1 MKVGDLVRAKTTIYA
16 NGDYHSG
23 GFGVVLE
30 VDVKPWTALFT
41 AQTRILWN
49 DGTILM
55 ADKNYM
61 EVMNEKG

>member
-16 NGDYHSG
+16 NGEHNSG
-23 GFGVVLE
+23 GFGVVLA
-30 VDVKPWTALFT
+30 VDVKPRNMLLT

-49 DGTILM
+49 DGDVLM

-61 EVMNEKG
+61 EVISEEG

>member
-23 GFGVVLE
+23 GFGVVLA
-30 VDVKPWTALFT
+30 VDVRAPFRTG
-41 AQTRILWN
+41 QTRILWN

-55 ADKNYM
+55 ADKGYM
-61 EVMNEKG
+61 EVISESR